1 MLMDTLELP
10 VESSVE
16 QTGFLDEAPQW
27 LKPYLAAALR
37 SGLICGYP
45 CDGGI
50 EFRHQNP
57 ITGSEAAVMIQNVL
71 NLAIP
76 TALEENGAIAAWAS
90 EAASCGSGCLAL
102 PQGDEPMTRGD
113 TAVLSY
119 GISKLSASASGL
131 SVIFRK

>member
-1 MLMDTLELP
+1 M
-10 VESSVE
+10 ESSVE

-45 CDGGI
+45 CEGGI

-57 ITGSEAAVMIQNVL
+57 ITGDEAAVMIQNVL
-71 NLAIP
+71 NLAVP

-90 EAASCGSGCLAL
+90 ESAAVYGSRELTL
-102 PQGDEPMTRGD
+102 PQGDKPLTRGD
-113 TAVLSY
+113 TAVLLY
-119 GISKLSASASGL
+119 GISKLRDSTQGL
-131 SVIFRK
+131 SVVFRK